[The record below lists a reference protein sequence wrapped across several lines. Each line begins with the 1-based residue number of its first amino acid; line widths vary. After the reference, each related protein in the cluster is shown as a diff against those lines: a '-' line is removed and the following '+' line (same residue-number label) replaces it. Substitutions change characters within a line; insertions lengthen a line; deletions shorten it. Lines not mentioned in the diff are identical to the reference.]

1 MWLKYP
7 AIIVSTKYWYRGP
20 VDCYTINHVCS
31 RYYHIHT
38 HIHTCTYIHTYIHTF
53 IHTYIHTYVHTYIRT
68 YIRTCIY
75 IQCTYIL
82 VYYCTVWWLFID
94 IYIYCTYLT
103 SRRYTFDCWIQ
114 SVTIIVISTKT
125 VIIDSYFHNRSSLL
139 YICITLIIIMYVSL
153 LICVGLSH
161 IMDWPIR
168 SLLTFCGWWSCWT
181 RGDFSAE
188 EWLLAF
194 WVLCGTVQ
202 RRQVLNSILRASGG
216 LIYAYKR
223 YTLIK
228 VKDGDLVIIWSRTD
242 WLLSN
247 YRGNYFAGLCNI
259 ICLAY
264 HISKWYITL
273 FI

>member
-1 MWLKYP
+1 MYVL
-7 AIIVSTKYWYRGP
+7 A
-20 VDCYTINHVCS
+20 TI
-31 RYYHIHT
+31 
-38 HIHTCTYIHTYIHTF
+38 TYIRTYIHTF
-53 IHTYIHTYVHTYIRT
+53 IHTYIHTYVHTYVRT

-103 SRRYTFDCWIQ
+103 SRRYKFDCWIQ

-168 SLLTFCGWWSCWT
+168 SLLTFCGCWSCWVMVLLDQGRLLCWRVT
-181 RGDFSAE
+181 ACFLGSLWHSA
-188 EWLLAF
+188 
-194 WVLCGTVQ
+194 
-202 RRQVLNSILRASGG
+202 AS
-216 LIYAYKR
+216 
-223 YTLIK
+223 
-228 VKDGDLVIIWSRTD
+228 
-242 WLLSN
+242 
-247 YRGNYFAGLCNI
+247 AG
-259 ICLAY
+259 AKQ
-264 HISKWYITL
+264 HT
-273 FI
+273 